1 MLTFLMWS
9 ATEFL
14 LAKLLTALV
23 RTMVRTESDSMLY
36 TVTQREYLGENE
48 NICKTFWT
56 VNQGL
61 IHARK
66 YPKQIS

>member
-14 LAKLLTALV
+14 LAKLLTAL
-23 RTMVRTESDSMLY
+23 VRTESDSMLY